1 MWNQKGSEHWVT
13 AVHSSEDKCNLYYL
27 DTWESK
33 DAQRARMPEDIV
45 ANVNCFLAQQNPSIA
60 MLRGGGVMCLVTG
73 KAKTPPSS
81 IMHEPLTLLQVSS
94 LTQ

>member
-45 ANVNCFLAQQNPSIA
+45 ANVNCFLAQQNLPIAVAGVQLLNAPSQQECSC
-60 MLRGGGVMCLVTG
+60 GC
-73 KAKTPPSS
+73 
-81 IMHEPLTLLQVSS
+81 
-94 LTQ
+94 